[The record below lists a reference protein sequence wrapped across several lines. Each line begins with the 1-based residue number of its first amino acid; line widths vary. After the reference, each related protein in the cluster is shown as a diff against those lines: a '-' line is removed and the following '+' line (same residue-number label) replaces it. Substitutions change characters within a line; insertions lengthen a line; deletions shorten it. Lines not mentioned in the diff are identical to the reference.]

1 MSIKKY
7 IIKILI
13 ILIILTISMMFVQKN
28 YVSATNFIAE
38 GKGFLTKGGDISN
51 VIDEEALKG
60 TSDSVFKVLL
70 SIAICVSVIVG
81 AVLGFQFILGSVEGK
96 AKVSEALM
104 PYIVGCIIVFGA
116 FTIWKIAIS
125 IGNRVEDSIIASE
138 PPKEE
143 INKGG
148 QTGANNKPQTNEEK
162 NEFNSWYEKYIEWG
176 DNLPEYTNNW
186 SKDKWKDFFEYVKRN
201 YDDINVISNNN
212 YIRKIIKEYI
222 LHKND

>member
-1 MSIKKY
+1 M
-7 IIKILI
+7 
-13 ILIILTISMMFVQKN
+13 
-28 YVSATNFIAE
+28 
-38 GKGFLTKGGDISN
+38 
-51 VIDEEALKG
+51 
-60 TSDSVFKVLL
+60 
-70 SIAICVSVIVG
+70 G

-148 QTGANNKPQTNEEK
+148 QTGANNKPQTNE
-162 NEFNSWYEKYIEWG
+162 IHRMG
-176 DNLPEYTNNW
+176 
-186 SKDKWKDFFEYVKRN
+186 R
-201 YDDINVISNNN
+201 
-212 YIRKIIKEYI
+212 
-222 LHKND
+222 